1 MRKTSKSL
9 NQLKHLM
16 KYVHLLTET
25 TAQVFEVDLKEDFK
39 TAKDVLEKAINVLK
53 NIHAKH
59 DEFRV

>member
-1 MRKTSKSL
+1 
-9 NQLKHLM
+9 M

-25 TAQVFEVDLKEDFK
+25 VAQVFEVDLKEDFK

-59 DEFRV
+59 GEFRV